1 LKKVLINVPRLDMPG
16 GVANYYSTLR
26 PYLDDQK
33 VYFEIGAVDSRS
45 SFFGSLRRLLLDYF
59 IFYRN
64 LGAEQFDLVHLNPS
78 LVPGSILRDGLFLL
92 LAKARG
98 KKVLVFFRGWDKN
111 LEEKIRCRFR
121 RLFVFV
127 YGRADAFIVL
137 AEEFRVVLE
146 EFGLT
151 VPVWL
156 DTTVVSDK
164 VLQSDVSRSDSDAS
178 RVGVLYMSRIE
189 CDKGCTLAIR
199 AYALMR
205 SSGIDGYLVIAGDGD
220 QREAAEALVAELDVP
235 DVKFLGYIGGEEK
248 ISAFLSADIFL
259 FPSAFGEGM
268 PNAVLEAMG
277 YGLPV
282 ITRPVGGLRDFFQH
296 TKMGYISDSH
306 NPEVFA
312 DYLCLLATDP
322 ELRAAIGL
330 HNREYATGRFA
341 ASLVAKRLQGY
352 YEHTIGF

>member
-1 LKKVLINVPRLDMPG
+1 MKVLVNVPRLYLPG
-16 GVANYYSTLR
+16 GVANYYLTLR

-33 VYFEIGAVDSRS
+33 VYFEIGATNSRNNIFS
-45 SFFGSLRRLLLDYF
+45 SLRRLLVDYF
-59 IFYRN
+59 AFYRN
-64 LGAEQFDLVHLNPS
+64 LGADQFDLVHLNPS
-78 LVPGSILRDGLFLL
+78 LVPGSILRDGMFLL

-98 KKVLVFFRGWDKN
+98 KKVLVFFRGWDMDF
-111 LEEKIRCRFR
+111 EKILRSRFR

-164 VLQSDVSRSDSDAS
+164 VLQSNVNRPGSDVS

-189 CDKGCTLAIR
+189 CDKGCNLAIR

-205 SSGIDGYLVIAGDGD
+205 SRGIDGYLVIAGNGD
-220 QREAAEALVAELDVP
+220 RKEAAEALVVELGVP
-235 DVKFLGYIGGEEK
+235 DVEFTGYIGGEEK
-248 ISAFLSADIFL
+248 ISAFLSADVFL

-296 TKMGYISDSH
+296 AKMGYVSDSRD
-306 NPEVFA
+306 PEVFA
-312 DYLCLLATDP
+312 DYLCRLATDP
-322 ELRAAIGL
+322 DLRAAIGRY
-330 HNREYATGRFA
+330 NREYAAGRFA
-341 ASLVAKRLQGY
+341 ASLVAQRLQGY
-352 YEHTIGF
+352 YEQTIGF